1 MIQLLN
7 KIVDCNA
14 WKTGSPLISHLADE
28 DNSRH
33 LASVIEACATGLS
46 SSSSGSER
54 VSALPKTPKESP
66 RAGPLK
72 SPGASPRTGPLR
84 IPESPLVVRAD
95 MLPPRHPVK
104 TAPMLPLSIG
114 EGSSSSSSSSSSAAH
129 GSAASTPPVVLPD
142 PAASAPGGS
151 SSSSAAATSAA
162 SHAGAYKRQVQKQ
175 LSAFGRRLVLRTM
188 DILSELYKYLRNSA
202 GMSHA
207 SYERSAH
214 VLIKLLSDA
223 APRALLHDR
232 HLHQL
237 VMCIIF
243 GACKVEGDTEVTFK
257 RIIAEHRFAFDTGEQ
272 IYWIVRVGP
281 SDDQTGNLIEFYNK
295 VFILSC
301 KDVLLQDVPTYIAT
315 MLGDSSDVL
324 VSQRLPPASPLG
336 GRRGVVSRTPPTSP
350 LTPRRFVRA
359 NVAVSPMRSQQR
371 SQMFMTPRTSRLWT
385 FEQSSIGDLC
395 SDTSTLGKRHATD
408 MMSGGGLAERARKM
422 TAIEDHARS
431 HGIAPM
437 PLADIFKNIKDA
449 ASTPPS
455 PGSVFAVPPGVPDSP
470 SKRSKKA

>member
-1 MIQLLN
+1 M
-7 KIVDCNA
+7 
-14 WKTGSPLISHLADE
+14 
-28 DNSRH
+28 
-33 LASVIEACATGLS
+33 
-46 SSSSGSER
+46 
-54 VSALPKTPKESP
+54 
-66 RAGPLK
+66 
-72 SPGASPRTGPLR
+72 
-84 IPESPLVVRAD
+84 VRAA

-104 TAPMLPLSIG
+104 LAPMPPLSIG
-114 EGSSSSSSSSSSAAH
+114 DNAREGSGAPQPAASSSA
-129 GSAASTPPVVLPD
+129 SASVVHPD
-142 PAASAPGGS
+142 PAAPAPC
-151 SSSSAAATSAA
+151 SSSAAAS
-162 SHAGAYKRQVQKQ
+162 SHASAFKRQVQKQ

-214 VLIKLLSDA
+214 VLIKMLTEA
-223 APRALLHDR
+223 GPRALLHDR

-272 IYWIVRVGP
+272 IYWVVRVGP

-301 KDVLLQDVPTYIAT
+301 KDLLLQEVPAYIAT

-336 GRRGVVSRTPPTSP
+336 GRRGVVARTPPTSP

-408 MMSGGGLAERARKM
+408 MMSGGGLAEKARKM
-422 TAIEDHARS
+422 MAREDHAKA
-431 HGIAPM
+431 HGVPPM
-437 PLADIFKNIKDA
+437 PPADLFKQFKDA
-449 ASTPPS
+449 AVPSHS
-455 PGSVFAVPPGVPDSP
+455 PGAVFAVPPGVPDSP
-470 SKRSKKA
+470 SKRLKALQ